1 MYPYNLVHEE
11 ALARAGPAGEEHVPA
26 GPHRLQHV
34 PGGLGQPTYGFNSA
48 KIQDIKLSQPFG
60 NLDKDFKKY
69 VPTPTRGPNPWT

>member
-34 PGGLGQPTYGFNSA
+34 PGGVRPADLWFQFSKNTRHKAVPALWNPRYRF
-48 KIQDIKLSQPFG
+48 QKLCSHPH
-60 NLDKDFKKY
+60 
-69 VPTPTRGPNPWT
+69 